1 MLYLALSKLLDDPL
15 PRVHIVITT
24 HDEVVA
30 ECPRERSEEVLEW
43 LLHHM
48 RQATGGLIGDD
59 LATEDCAEGGIARS
73 WGGDE

>member
-15 PRVHIVITT
+15 PRVHIIITT

-48 RQATGGLIGDD
+48 RQATWELIGDD
-59 LATEDCAEGGIARS
+59 LGTEDCAEGEIAQN
-73 WGGDE
+73 WGL

>member
-1 MLYLALSKLLDDPL
+1 MLYLVLSKLLDNPL
-15 PRVHIVITT
+15 PRVRIIITT

-48 RQATGGLIGDD
+48 RQATWELIGDD
-59 LATEDCAEGGIARS
+59 LGTEDCAEGEIAQN
-73 WGGDE
+73 WGL